1 MRKGRKA
8 AIVIVIVLLVGFLLF
23 KLVAGRIVS
32 HAAALPVREM
42 DFSGL
47 EDGTNTG
54 SCEIFPVRVVVQT
67 EVQNGKLT
75 KIDLLEHFNGR
86 GSAAEKIVDDIL
98 AGQSLQVDN
107 IAGATVSSVAIRK
120 AVEDAL
126 SGNEVRQSVA
136 Q

>member
-1 MRKGRKA
+1 
-8 AIVIVIVLLVGFLLF
+8 
-23 KLVAGRIVS
+23 
-32 HAAALPVREM
+32 M